1 MTSIQQQSLAAFR
14 GHLRTIQK
22 RAANSNHDG
31 FDIEM
36 RYLREVDKNAQANLD
51 EFSTAS
57 KGSNET
63 RNRFQNVK
71 PNEGTMVK
79 LQQWS
84 ASPRKSRKSTSRF
97 APPYNT
103 YINANYVDARQT
115 MGVPFVYIAAQ
126 APLWNTVID
135 FWRMVYENEVC
146 FIVMLCATQESGKE
160 KSVMYWPALFNEIDC
175 GGFTVYNRTENIQ
188 GDAVYRTLVLRRG
201 KEPDRIILHM
211 QHTSWPDQNVPQASA
226 PLMRMIQTIA
236 ASPKSLEA
244 PILVHCSGGVGR
256 TGVFIALHIA
266 LGQFQ
271 LEFEEISIPSI
282 VRFLKLC
289 RTGMVSRKDQ
299 YVFLYYA
306 TQREM
311 ERMIHS
317 SITGT
322 SVMDLLPQEHHGPP
336 GGERHAVIWSH
347 IPDARVTFPDERQGR
362 RHSQS
367 KPPQRGRATGG
378 KGGVFAALRDNL
390 LLSRKSTSNSHQIE
404 ENSERRQEKAEGN
417 SGKGMYEKSGRRS
430 SKGRRN
436 SLSRTGEFLI
446 SGRKESNSPTSRR
459 DVRVDMLWMRQY
471 LRRRRV
477 LYDVRPSFQLPD
489 TSITAFSSE
498 EQLSLPPYTSA
509 ALNEGEV
516 SLQ

>member
-1 MTSIQQQSLAAFR
+1 MTSIQHQCLAAFR

-36 RYLREVDKNAQANLD
+36 RYLREVDKNAQANMD
-51 EFSTAS
+51 EFSTGS

-63 RNRFQNVK
+63 KNRFPNVK
-71 PNEGTMVK
+71 PNEGTMVR

-84 ASPRKSRKSTSRF
+84 AASRKGKKGVRHNVF
-97 APPYNT
+97 PYNT
-103 YINANYVDARQT
+103 YINANYVDARQI

-126 APLWNTVID
+126 APLWNTVLD

-160 KSVMYWPALFNEIDC
+160 KSVMYWPALYNELDC
-175 GGFTVYNRTENIQ
+175 GGFTVYNRKENVQ
-188 GDAVYRTLVLRRG
+188 VEAVYRTLILRRG
-201 KEPDRIILHM
+201 TEPERTILHM
-211 QHTSWPDQNVPQASA
+211 QHTSWPDQSVPQASA
-226 PLMRMIQTIA
+226 PLMKMIQTIA

-271 LEFEEISIPSI
+271 LEYEEISIPAI

-289 RTGMVSRKDQ
+289 RSGMVSRKDQ

-317 SITGT
+317 CIAGT
-322 SVMDLLPQEHHGPP
+322 SVMDLLPQEHRGPA
-336 GGERHAVIWSH
+336 GERHAVIWSH
-347 IPDARVTFPDERQGR
+347 VHNARVSFPTPRHRHRSYSRNASGKSER
-362 RHSQS
+362 
-367 KPPQRGRATGG
+367 K
-378 KGGVFAALRDNL
+378 GVFGALRD
-390 LLSRKSTSNSHQIE
+390 SR
-404 ENSERRQEKAEGN
+404 RW
-417 SGKGMYEKSGRRS
+417 YRRS
-430 SKGRRN
+430 TTQSVDSSQGKQGKTEGERVKEEGRKG
-436 SLSRTGEFLI
+436 SRTGRNRVGSTSQSAGFADSRNKGPDLL
-446 SGRKESNSPTSRR
+446 SSRR
-459 DVRVDMLWMRQY
+459 NVQMDILGMRNY
-471 LRRRRV
+471 LYRRRV
-477 LYDVRPSFQLPD
+477 LVDMKSSTQLGD
-489 TSITAFSSE
+489 MLSNVGAGE
-498 EQLSLPPYTSA
+498 DLSLLAPPP
-509 ALNEGEV
+509 
-516 SLQ
+516 